1 VAQNPPWQ
9 PGKAVFVEGRRV
21 LLRSLTPEDL
31 TPRFLA
37 WHDDPE
43 VSAHLWHPPVPAEL
57 YWRALLEARDER
69 RCFLLGVEH
78 VKSGLLVGYIKLVSD
93 ADGRVMASTTVI
105 GDKAFWHGKLG
116 LEAAHIAQRF
126 VFAHLPIEAIERR
139 VYADNESLLARYRR
153 QGLAEIGSHDEAAP
167 SGNGAVRRVHVF
179 HHGRALWLE
188 HAAEVDAQLAELPD
202 VEVRWQPGMPVR
214 CETRRLVV
222 RSLALRDVTP
232 EVATW
237 LADDAVAQNVWHP
250 AMAPEAFFRG
260 LIKASDQKT
269 RFAFAIVHKQ
279 TNRLIG
285 YAKLAIDVAR
295 RVQVPTVVLGERA
308 YWSGELGTEAV
319 RAIQRFGFEHLPV
332 DAIESRVYAEN
343 VKVRERLLRFGYE
356 EQETQEERAP
366 GAARARRVHVYR
378 ITREA
383 WYARYEATEAR
394 IAALPDVSPND

>member
-1 VAQNPPWQ
+1 MAQISPWR
-9 PGKAVFVEGRRV
+9 PGEPVIIEARRV
-21 LLRSLTPEDL
+21 LLRSLTAEDL

-69 RCFLLGVEH
+69 RCFLLGIEH
-78 VKSGLLVGYIKLVSD
+78 AKSGLLIGYIKLVAD
-93 ADGRVMASTTVI
+93 AAGQIMTSTTVI

-116 LEAAHIAQRF
+116 LEAAHAAQGF
-126 VFAHLPIEAIERR
+126 VFAHLSIEAIERR
-139 VYADNESLLARYRR
+139 VYAENEALLARYRS
-153 QGLAEIGSHDEAAP
+153 QGLTEVGSHEEASP

-179 HHGRALWLE
+179 HHGRSLWLA

-202 VEVRWQPGMPVR
+202 VEVHWQPGAPVR

-222 RSLALRDVTP
+222 RSLAVRDVTP
-232 EVATW
+232 QMFAW
-237 LADDAVAQNVWHP
+237 LTDDAVKQNVWHP

-260 LIKASDQKT
+260 LIKASDQRT
-269 RFAFAIVHKQ
+269 RFAFAIVHKE
-279 TNRLIG
+279 TSRLVG

-295 RVQVPTVVLGERA
+295 RVQTPTVVLGERA
-308 YWSGELGTEAV
+308 YWNAELGTEAV

-356 EQETQEERAP
+356 EQEPQDER
-366 GAARARRVHVYR
+366 GRRVHVYR
-378 ITREA
+378 ITKDA
-383 WYARYEATEAR
+383 WYARCDAVEAR
-394 IAALPDVSPND
+394 LAALPDLQPDD